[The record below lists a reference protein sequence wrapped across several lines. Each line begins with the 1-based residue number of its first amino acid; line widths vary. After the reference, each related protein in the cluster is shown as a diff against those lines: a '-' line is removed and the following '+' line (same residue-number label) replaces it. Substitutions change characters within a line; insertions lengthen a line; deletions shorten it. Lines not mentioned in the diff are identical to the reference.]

1 MKVMFEFRFV
11 KKATFVS
18 EICIVEIASTIE
30 AHDIVLESRDEQLS
44 SRLSSGAQLHA
55 RQGGRAPDREFPP
68 YPRPEPGGGAV
79 PGPGGVSAE
88 CFH

>member
-1 MKVMFEFRFV
+1 MFEFRFV

-55 RQGGRAPDREFPP
+55 RQGGR
-68 YPRPEPGGGAV
+68 GV
-79 PGPGGVSAE
+79 PAKEGFVVVVVLLLSS
-88 CFH
+88 FVVFSS